1 MNQPTLPN
9 FRFSIPIQIR
19 MSDLDPFAHVNNG
32 SQAHFFDVGRS
43 AYLEHIMQEK
53 IDWGTL
59 TMVLV
64 HLEMDFMKPI
74 LIQDRVVC
82 ETSVYHVGNK
92 SVKMMQSLRDLNTN
106 EIKTLS
112 KSVLAGYDRATFRSI
127 EIPQKYKEA
136 FYAFGNL
143 K

>member
-59 TMVLV
+59 TMFLV

-136 FYAFGNL
+136 FYAFENL